1 MDPDFRKRSPEQKGR
16 EGREGR
22 EASSVE
28 DGDLVAHPFWSE
40 RARAEVDLMRARPA
54 DLDLQG
60 EVRVD
65 EEEIHPSYE
74 NTSDLLLGQSK
85 GRPITSERPRELARI
100 QEVEVISG
108 EEGTRV
114 SSSQPPDLL
123 SMSPEKP
130 EASSQTKRESPKPS
144 LEPSDVG
151 PAGQQREMSSML
163 AGVQNLSGSGAL
175 DSEVGG
181 SSRAVRRSAL
191 ETSEDVG
198 AQEVSSTTVESVSD
212 GKVLNTSHSFCG
224 EASGSVGV
232 RVGRA
237 EGASEGTAK
246 RSIPLSPEAQGSL
259 KGLAYEISDPSD
271 QYFEIARLRS
281 MVEHLHDRLEKAETE
296 RSTRGA
302 AISPSEV
309 PGVDFGLQS
318 SLGHSYATHQSG
330 PPNARFTSGPPN
342 AHCVSGP
349 PNALMIE
356 DGTMDFVSP
365 PAEVPSMDFGL
376 QRSASAGA
384 QYFALSPRAQLPV
397 SSGHIVV
404 MGVNHKWRIVNGSL
418 VLEPVE
424 AVPPPPPGYPSL
436 SVAAPPHVAW
446 SMCPKGPPAH
456 QCHGSSPPPRHLSV
470 AGMIFRLMT
479 VFQPGGFEAAPW
491 AQWRMR
497 LTQLQAAEPDTTLL
511 VKGLDTLTQ
520 KALAKHPSSLF
531 RLATFRE
538 RLGIDYAPTSEAVS
552 ELCHMLQAEV
562 EHLSHSG
569 ADEGPQKEDADNKRQ
584 KLQKVL
590 SPAAPKPSSPVHP
603 SAKASGAKPCKNWL
617 TAGGCSYGNSC
628 QFFHDQSEE
637 KMKGRCFSCSAE
649 DHWADT
655 CPVKA
660 RLKAEAKAAA
670 EESPSGNPKSPKSSS
685 DGSPKGK
692 GKGKKEG
699 KGKGDKQVAKPK
711 VRAADPQKPPPS
723 SEEQPSPGIPNA
735 DNSTAAINAEI
746 LNVLRS
752 IKTKSFRVRVVNDET
767 GYGLL
772 DSGASAALRQGTQ
785 QEIDSSIPV
794 TVSLAVGEMVMFRN
808 DSGTLLVRE
817 AVQPIVPMSALPL
830 LVCEISWSDRGCFV
844 RHPSQGLLP
853 VRLRDGTPELPANLV
868 LRLIAEYERFL
879 LRHQAARDTSARVW
893 QHALGKDDVSLG
905 SLREWL
911 SKHLRDDSC
920 GELELQTVSKVLF
933 PDLPEALASQVATSP
948 SFDPSRVPFNRRTRR
963 QLFDPQVPTMVHLF
977 AGQHRWR
984 NSVGQVLEVDAAKG
998 ADLLSDDVFGML
1010 LRAATSGAID
1020 GVVVAPPCKT
1030 FDPDASAP
1038 SSGGMTFRGEEGE
1051 ERFGH
1056 QGLSHADQALV
1067 DRDTLL
1073 FLRSLLLIFVAACA
1087 KEKVF
1092 TCLEMPEAS
1101 YAWEWPECENVT
1113 VSLGGWTAGFDQG
1126 ALGSANHKSS
1136 AVYTSS
1142 FQLYEA
1148 LHEVRVAPE
1157 NGDSRTSDFSDKG
1170 WAPGLVSRILRAWEN
1185 YCYLSFEK
1193 IQALTREREGLLLN
1207 LCQEAVAAKMS
1218 PEVWERHCQADH
1230 IPYRN
1235 DCAVCI
1241 QGASRDRSHHSKNP
1255 HLFELTSDVAGPYHK
1270 GRDFGGKCRY
1280 FVVFTIRVP
1289 VKSDQADWVEKSAE
1303 IVSQEEQ
1310 ADKDAQA
1317 KEDPHSSLV
1326 YAPVQITGEPLR
1338 GSVESPSRVSAFV
1351 KLGDDFLEGGSSAP
1365 AEPEVSAAVPL
1376 EFNSKNPQRP
1386 PPLSSEPDASGCSF
1400 VTLSWAE
1407 PLRTRQAFAMQL
1419 AVMRAVAH
1427 LRAHG
1432 IPCFRFH
1439 SDRAREFL
1447 GDALERFLAEQ
1458 GIFSTRTAPEDHA
1471 ANGASEVAIR
1481 ELKRAARKALLASNL
1496 DSSHWPTAIRH
1507 VGEVAWRRTE
1517 KAEAQG
1523 CVDLSYKES
1532 LESEAESLD
1541 FLQDP
1546 QQESLSFQEARMA
1559 SVEEFSDSEA
1569 SATLRCPGETHP
1581 RDSSDD
1587 VDKGLRASGE
1597 DNSVAKVAKFV
1608 GPNPQRLPEPRPRP
1622 NRRRQATLYVS
1633 FGYFEPEQ
1641 WRALCT
1647 LEEEEFER
1655 QLVHFVQMLDP
1666 SDAVNDD
1673 TEIPFALFRATLQ
1686 NHQWRSQPV
1695 IMVTDLQGQP
1705 EPLLEV
1711 LQHHDDDYSMYEEG
1725 MQFPDRLLVFTIWNF
1740 RLGRTQVVLLRITEA
1755 RDEQNAEPV
1764 LRVPG
1769 PEPPAVMKLRIKAF
1783 RPSRFLDGCGFRID
1797 GHLEFR
1803 TLNPLF
1809 LTLGFERHYAVLT
1822 DEEVLKAITMYV
1834 KQKDAVNRISKR
1846 PIAGSYRESTSEAAL
1861 PPWFWSSG
1869 AWVFSGK
1876 VGVTK
1881 TVATCPWFT
1890 RLLVTA
1896 LSRQTPQSFATIA
1909 FLVNIEMEVH
1919 KDSHNDASS
1928 MNLAWNV
1935 GQGGGSLEV
1944 SGHRIA
1950 LPPGAW
1956 VSFPPREFHKSGPWD
1971 GNKVL
1976 VLGYTPR
1983 SLEKLTSSE
1992 LLSLRWVGM
2001 PFDHSLPSDSP
2012 LLAAIDCE
2020 SGDEEMILPSEMS
2033 WDQVGQDFEHMH
2045 HCVTFFLKTL
2055 QRSVVGSSS
2064 EGPVDPITLQAMRE
2078 AAALRKELEWHL
2090 ELARLQG
2097 CEVPVSSSVWRVCA
2111 AAPAAE
2117 HLESQ
2122 PILHTRIVSNEEV
2135 REKLHEWRDAM
2146 KAECDS
2152 LISKGA
2158 VELVADGQVDQWI
2171 AEGKDVEIL
2180 PGRGVATEKPPT
2192 SPGATKRNKYRAV
2205 ICGNFQKWSEERAS
2219 ESFYAGGSGTDIKT
2233 AFLNAPLDEGEAE
2246 KRDRT
2251 CRTLTWFTGEC
2262 SRHLQQCVSDPNIWL
2277 VKSSQD
2283 EILALVC
2290 WYVDD
2295 LLVLGPWE
2303 ERISFLEK
2311 IKATWE
2317 RSAFSHT
2324 EEGTVE
2330 YCGLEISESAEGLL
2344 IGQQKYISELLKR
2357 HDVQGSAKS
2366 PCASWASEYDDAESR
2381 EDSVDPEAVKAAQS
2395 LTGELLWLSVRARP
2409 ELSFPVSRMAQLTTK
2424 RPKDALGIGLSW
2436 RPPFMLLLM
2445 RLLDPAQGVLTKDS
2459 LCVGLGL
2466 LSTGNQGVRPSP
2478 RSPLRKV
2485 S

>member
-74 NTSDLLLGQSK
+74 NTSEPLVGQSK
-85 GRPITSERPRELARI
+85 GRSTTSERPRELARI
-100 QEVEVISG
+100 QEVEVNSG

-130 EASSQTKRESPKPS
+130 EASSPTKREIPKPA

-181 SSRAVRRSAL
+181 SSRAFRRSAL
-191 ETSEDVG
+191 ETSEDAG

-212 GKVLNTSHSFCG
+212 GKVLNTSHSF
-224 EASGSVGV
+224 SG
-232 RVGRA
+232 
-237 EGASEGTAK
+237 
-246 RSIPLSPEAQGSL
+246 AQGSL

-271 QYFEIARLRS
+271 QYFEIVSSDPMDFLRASPTPSPPMDFDPQS
-281 MVEHLHDRLEKAETE
+281 M
-296 RSTRGA
+296 
-302 AISPSEV
+302 
-309 PGVDFGLQS
+309 
-318 SLGHSYATHQSG
+318 SLSG
-330 PPNARFTSGPPN
+330 P
-342 AHCVSGP
+342 GP

-356 DGTMDFVSP
+356 DGTMDFSSP
-365 PAEVPSMDFGL
+365 PAEAANQAYVRWLATSPLERLSIQKEFDQVTLVQPQHALLEQRCVTLIL
-376 QRSASAGA
+376 QALPDELRVDIVAS
-384 QYFALSPRAQLPV
+384 
-397 SSGHIVV
+397 
-404 MGVNHKWRIVNGSL
+404 
-418 VLEPVE
+418 
-424 AVPPPPPGYPSL
+424 
-436 SVAAPPHVAW
+436 
-446 SMCPKGPPAH
+446 
-456 QCHGSSPPPRHLSV
+456 RHLSV

-479 VFQPGGFEAAPW
+479 VFQPGGASERATMLRFLVTPKVAATLSEAAKLLRQW

-552 ELCHMLQAEV
+552 ELCRMLQAEV

-569 ADEGPQKEDADNKRQ
+569 ADEGPQKEDTDNKRQ

-603 SAKASGAKPCKNWL
+603 SPKASGAKPCKNWL
-617 TAGGCSYGNSC
+617 TAGGCSYGSTC

-655 CPVKA
+655 CRVKA

-699 KGKGDKQVAKPK
+699 KGKGDKQIAKPK
-711 VRAADPQKPPPS
+711 IRAADPQKPPPS
-723 SEEQPSPGIPNA
+723 SEEQPSPGTPNA
-735 DNSTAAINAEI
+735 ETSTAASNAEI

-830 LVCEISWSDRGCFV
+830 LGCEISWSDRGCFV

-853 VRLRDGTPELPANLV
+853 VRLRDGTSELPANLV

-879 LRHQAARDTSARVW
+879 LRHQAVRDTSARVW

-905 SLREWL
+905 SLKEWL
-911 SKHLRDDSC
+911 GKHLSNDSC

-1020 GVVVAPPCKT
+1020 GVVGVFQATPQYRR
-1030 FDPDASAP
+1030 P
-1038 SSGGMTFRGEEGE
+1038 SKSPAVREFSGDVDEGP
-1051 ERFGH
+1051 
-1056 QGLSHADQALV
+1056 
-1067 DRDTLL
+1067 
-1073 FLRSLLLIFVAACA
+1073 
-1087 KEKVF
+1087 K
-1092 TCLEMPEAS
+1092 
-1101 YAWEWPECENVT
+1101 
-1113 VSLGGWTAGFDQG
+1113 
-1126 ALGSANHKSS
+1126 
-1136 AVYTSS
+1136 
-1142 FQLYEA
+1142 
-1148 LHEVRVAPE
+1148 
-1157 NGDSRTSDFSDKG
+1157 
-1170 WAPGLVSRILRAWEN
+1170 
-1185 YCYLSFEK
+1185 
-1193 IQALTREREGLLLN
+1193 
-1207 LCQEAVAAKMS
+1207 
-1218 PEVWERHCQADH
+1218 
-1230 IPYRN
+1230 
-1235 DCAVCI
+1235 
-1241 QGASRDRSHHSKNP
+1241 
-1255 HLFELTSDVAGPYHK
+1255 
-1270 GRDFGGKCRY
+1270 
-1280 FVVFTIRVP
+1280 
-1289 VKSDQADWVEKSAE
+1289 
-1303 IVSQEEQ
+1303 
-1310 ADKDAQA
+1310 
-1317 KEDPHSSLV
+1317 
-1326 YAPVQITGEPLR
+1326 
-1338 GSVESPSRVSAFV
+1338 
-1351 KLGDDFLEGGSSAP
+1351 
-1365 AEPEVSAAVPL
+1365 
-1376 EFNSKNPQRP
+1376 
-1386 PPLSSEPDASGCSF
+1386 ASG
-1400 VTLSWAE
+1400 
-1407 PLRTRQAFAMQL
+1407 
-1419 AVMRAVAH
+1419 
-1427 LRAHG
+1427 
-1432 IPCFRFH
+1432 
-1439 SDRAREFL
+1439 D
-1447 GDALERFLAEQ
+1447 
-1458 GIFSTRTAPEDHA
+1458 
-1471 ANGASEVAIR
+1471 
-1481 ELKRAARKALLASNL
+1481 
-1496 DSSHWPTAIRH
+1496 
-1507 VGEVAWRRTE
+1507 
-1517 KAEAQG
+1517 
-1523 CVDLSYKES
+1523 
-1532 LESEAESLD
+1532 
-1541 FLQDP
+1541 
-1546 QQESLSFQEARMA
+1546 
-1559 SVEEFSDSEA
+1559 
-1569 SATLRCPGETHP
+1569 
-1581 RDSSDD
+1581 
-1587 VDKGLRASGE
+1587 
-1597 DNSVAKVAKFV
+1597 DNSVAK
-1608 GPNPQRLPEPRPRP
+1608 
-1622 NRRRQATLYVS
+1622 
-1633 FGYFEPEQ
+1633 
-1641 WRALCT
+1641 
-1647 LEEEEFER
+1647 
-1655 QLVHFVQMLDP
+1655 
-1666 SDAVNDD
+1666 
-1673 TEIPFALFRATLQ
+1673 
-1686 NHQWRSQPV
+1686 
-1695 IMVTDLQGQP
+1695 
-1705 EPLLEV
+1705 
-1711 LQHHDDDYSMYEEG
+1711 
-1725 MQFPDRLLVFTIWNF
+1725 
-1740 RLGRTQVVLLRITEA
+1740 VVLLRITEVDHNDRADVNAPVA
-1755 RDEQNAEPV
+1755 RW
-1764 LRVPG
+1764 
-1769 PEPPAVMKLRIKAF
+1769 
-1783 RPSRFLDGCGFRID
+1783 
-1797 GHLEFR
+1797 
-1803 TLNPLF
+1803 
-1809 LTLGFERHYAVLT
+1809 ERHYAVLT
-1822 DEEVLKAITMYV
+1822 DEEDLLLALTVESVHPAGILVQAPPSEWHAFPCAPVTSSQVLKAITMYV

-1890 RLLVTA
+1890 RLLVAA
-1896 LSRQTPQSFATIA
+1896 LSHQTPQGFATIA
-1909 FLVNIEMEVH
+1909 FLVNIETEVH

-1944 SGHRIA
+1944 SGYRIA

-1983 SLEKLTSSE
+1983 SLEKLTSAE

-2012 LLAAIDCE
+2012 RLAVIDCE
-2020 SGDEEMILPSEMS
+2020 SGDEEMTLPSEMS

-2078 AAALRKELEWHL
+2078 AAALRRELEWHL

-2097 CEVPVSSSVWRVCA
+2097 CEVPVSSSAWRVCA

-2122 PILHTRIVSNEEV
+2122 PLLHTRIVSNEEV

-2146 KAECDS
+2146 KAESDS

-2158 VELVADGQVDQWI
+2158 VELVADSQVDQWI

-2192 SPGATKRNKYRAV
+2192 SPGASKRNKYRAV

-2219 ESFYAGGSGTDIKT
+2219 ESFYAGSGTDIKT

-2246 KRDRT
+2246 
-2251 CRTLTWFTGEC
+2251 
-2262 SRHLQQCVSDPNIWL
+2262 
-2277 VKSSQD
+2277 
-2283 EILALVC
+2283 
-2290 WYVDD
+2290 
-2295 LLVLGPWE
+2295 
-2303 ERISFLEK
+2303 FL
-2311 IKATWE
+2311 ICNPPKATWE
-2317 RSAFSHT
+2317 CSAFSHT

-2330 YCGLEISESAEGLL
+2330 YCGLEISVIPDFQSQACATYHHAWNF
-2344 IGQQKYISELLKR
+2344 KKF
-2357 HDVQGSAKS
+2357 ANCCS
-2366 PCASWASEYDDAESR
+2366 PSSS
-2381 EDSVDPEAVKAAQS
+2381 
-2395 LTGELLWLSVRARP
+2395 
-2409 ELSFPVSRMAQLTTK
+2409 
-2424 RPKDALGIGLSW
+2424 
-2436 RPPFMLLLM
+2436 
-2445 RLLDPAQGVLTKDS
+2445 
-2459 LCVGLGL
+2459 
-2466 LSTGNQGVRPSP
+2466 
-2478 RSPLRKV
+2478 
-2485 S
+2485 

>member
-1 MDPDFRKRSPEQKGR
+1 
-16 EGREGR
+16 
-22 EASSVE
+22 
-28 DGDLVAHPFWSE
+28 
-40 RARAEVDLMRARPA
+40 
-54 DLDLQG
+54 
-60 EVRVD
+60 
-65 EEEIHPSYE
+65 
-74 NTSDLLLGQSK
+74 
-85 GRPITSERPRELARI
+85 
-100 QEVEVISG
+100 
-108 EEGTRV
+108 
-114 SSSQPPDLL
+114 
-123 SMSPEKP
+123 
-130 EASSQTKRESPKPS
+130 
-144 LEPSDVG
+144 
-151 PAGQQREMSSML
+151 
-163 AGVQNLSGSGAL
+163 
-175 DSEVGG
+175 
-181 SSRAVRRSAL
+181 
-191 ETSEDVG
+191 
-198 AQEVSSTTVESVSD
+198 
-212 GKVLNTSHSFCG
+212 
-224 EASGSVGV
+224 
-232 RVGRA
+232 
-237 EGASEGTAK
+237 
-246 RSIPLSPEAQGSL
+246 
-259 KGLAYEISDPSD
+259 
-271 QYFEIARLRS
+271 
-281 MVEHLHDRLEKAETE
+281 
-296 RSTRGA
+296 
-302 AISPSEV
+302 
-309 PGVDFGLQS
+309 
-318 SLGHSYATHQSG
+318 
-330 PPNARFTSGPPN
+330 
-342 AHCVSGP
+342 
-349 PNALMIE
+349 
-356 DGTMDFVSP
+356 
-365 PAEVPSMDFGL
+365 
-376 QRSASAGA
+376 
-384 QYFALSPRAQLPV
+384 
-397 SSGHIVV
+397 
-404 MGVNHKWRIVNGSL
+404 
-418 VLEPVE
+418 
-424 AVPPPPPGYPSL
+424 
-436 SVAAPPHVAW
+436 
-446 SMCPKGPPAH
+446 
-456 QCHGSSPPPRHLSV
+456 
-470 AGMIFRLMT
+470 
-479 VFQPGGFEAAPW
+479 
-491 AQWRMR
+491 MR

-655 CPVKA
+655 CPVK
-660 RLKAEAKAAA
+660 
-670 EESPSGNPKSPKSSS
+670 
-685 DGSPKGK
+685 
-692 GKGKKEG
+692 
-699 KGKGDKQVAKPK
+699 
-711 VRAADPQKPPPS
+711 
-723 SEEQPSPGIPNA
+723 
-735 DNSTAAINAEI
+735 
-746 LNVLRS
+746 
-752 IKTKSFRVRVVNDET
+752 
-767 GYGLL
+767 
-772 DSGASAALRQGTQ
+772 

-808 DSGTLLVRE
+808 DSDLLVR
-817 AVQPIVPMSALPL
+817 PRL
-830 LVCEISWSDRGCFV
+830 LCPPPF
-844 RHPSQGLLP
+844 
-853 VRLRDGTPELPANLV
+853 
-868 LRLIAEYERFL
+868 
-879 LRHQAARDTSARVW
+879 ARVW

-1218 PEVWERHCQADH
+1218 PEVWER
-1230 IPYRN
+1230 
-1235 DCAVCI
+1235 
-1241 QGASRDRSHHSKNP
+1241 
-1255 HLFELTSDVAGPYHK
+1255 
-1270 GRDFGGKCRY
+1270 
-1280 FVVFTIRVP
+1280 
-1289 VKSDQADWVEKSAE
+1289 
-1303 IVSQEEQ
+1303 
-1310 ADKDAQA
+1310 
-1317 KEDPHSSLV
+1317 
-1326 YAPVQITGEPLR
+1326 
-1338 GSVESPSRVSAFV
+1338 
-1351 KLGDDFLEGGSSAP
+1351 
-1365 AEPEVSAAVPL
+1365 
-1376 EFNSKNPQRP
+1376 
-1386 PPLSSEPDASGCSF
+1386 
-1400 VTLSWAE
+1400 
-1407 PLRTRQAFAMQL
+1407 QAFAMQL

-1507 VGEVAWRRTE
+1507 VGEVAWRRGTE

-1523 CVDLSYKES
+1523 CVDLSYKDDTMCITSAVYPVDYHPPPSSSES

-1546 QQESLSFQEARMA
+1546 QQESLSFQEA
-1559 SVEEFSDSEA
+1559 
-1569 SATLRCPGETHP
+1569 
-1581 RDSSDD
+1581 
-1587 VDKGLRASGE
+1587 
-1597 DNSVAKVAKFV
+1597 
-1608 GPNPQRLPEPRPRP
+1608 
-1622 NRRRQATLYVS
+1622 RRRQATLYVS

-1655 QLVHFVQMLDP
+1655 LFFFASLRLVMSKMP
-1666 SDAVNDD
+1666 SQGSGNASTAATLSTEQSTIVEWRIAGLQGCQQVVDNDD
-1673 TEIPFALFRATLQ
+1673 DFEKTLHYAIRGYAVAANAILFECWVDHNDRADV
-1686 NHQWRSQPV
+1686 NAPV
-1695 IMVTDLQGQP
+1695 
-1705 EPLLEV
+1705 
-1711 LQHHDDDYSMYEEG
+1711 
-1725 MQFPDRLLVFTIWNF
+1725 
-1740 RLGRTQVVLLRITEA
+1740 A
-1755 RDEQNAEPV
+1755 RW
-1764 LRVPG
+1764 
-1769 PEPPAVMKLRIKAF
+1769 
-1783 RPSRFLDGCGFRID
+1783 
-1797 GHLEFR
+1797 
-1803 TLNPLF
+1803 
-1809 LTLGFERHYAVLT
+1809 ERHYAVLT
-1822 DEEVLKAITMYV
+1822 DEEVVIGIYIRKFGLFGTIGLNTARDPGAGSAFRMARLSLSQSGSGNPVTSCQVLKAITMYV

-2290 WYVDD
+2290 W
-2295 LLVLGPWE
+2295 
-2303 ERISFLEK
+2303 
-2311 IKATWE
+2311 
-2317 RSAFSHT
+2317 
-2324 EEGTVE
+2324 
-2330 YCGLEISESAEGLL
+2330 
-2344 IGQQKYISELLKR
+2344 
-2357 HDVQGSAKS
+2357 
-2366 PCASWASEYDDAESR
+2366 
-2381 EDSVDPEAVKAAQS
+2381 
-2395 LTGELLWLSVRARP
+2395 
-2409 ELSFPVSRMAQLTTK
+2409 MAQLTTK

-2445 RLLDPAQGVLTKDS
+2445 RLLDPAQGVLTK
-2459 LCVGLGL
+2459 
-2466 LSTGNQGVRPSP
+2466 
-2478 RSPLRKV
+2478 
-2485 S
+2485 